1 VNHSRLFMALALGSF
16 ALAAHAQDEPAA
28 DAPAKDALAKT
39 SFSLT
44 FNTDWVGSADFDTS
58 PGDVSVTRLGA
69 QFGVRHPVNQK
80 LTLRFAAGVEHSLY
94 DFSGATGLV
103 AGTSDPYDD
112 VTITTLTIGGE
123 YATNETD
130 AWFFGGF
137 VRSAGESGATFDDT
151 ISGGALIGYQHAFSD
166 RFTLGVG
173 AAVGT
178 ELEGDVY
185 IVPFPVIKWNI
196 NDRWTLASGERAGM
210 ALSYKASDAWTLGV
224 EGGYERREYRLDDNG
239 PLPSGVVDE
248 RRVPIAF
255 FATFTPGPNF
265 IITGRVGASLLN
277 EFEFQNASGVTLV
290 EDDTEAALGFG
301 LDLTIRF

>member
-1 VNHSRLFMALALGSF
+1 MNQSRLFLALALGSF
-16 ALAAHAQDEPAA
+16 AIAAHAQDEPAA
-28 DAPAKDALAKT
+28 EAPAEDALAKT

-58 PGDVSVTRLGA
+58 PGDLSVTRLGA
-69 QFGVRHPVNQK
+69 QFGVQHPVNDK
-80 LTLRFAAGVEHSLY
+80 LTLRFGAGVEHSLY

-103 AGTSDPYDD
+103 AGTGDPYDD
-112 VTITTLTIGGE
+112 VTITLVSLGAD
-123 YATNETD
+123 YASNDTD
-130 AWFFGGF
+130 VWSFGGF

-151 ISGGALIGYQHAFSD
+151 MSGGALVGYRHSFSEK
-166 RFTLGVG
+166 FTLGAGLV
-173 AAVGT
+173 VGT

-185 IVPFPVIKWNI
+185 VVPFPIIRWNI
-196 NDRWTLASGERAGM
+196 NDRWTLASGERAGL
-210 ALSYKASDAWTLGV
+210 ALSYEASDAWTLGV

-265 IITGRVGASLLN
+265 VITGRVGASLLN
-277 EFEFQNASGVTLV
+277 EFDFQNSSGVTLV
-290 EDDTEAALGFG
+290 EDNTEAALGFG